1 MDDKPFS
8 KMPGLFSLDKDKSG
22 KQALPGQT
30 QSNLEPDFSEPYMSW
45 TKNQSPAQNDMMIQK
60 IQPIIDS
67 ALKTYVGQEAPPS
80 IRLQAKRMALD
91 GLKSYDPSK
100 SKLKTHM
107 MWHLQGLKRASAK
120 SNQILNVPE
129 RVRMDSNYI
138 NTSFDELSDQLGR
151 DPSDGELADYTGM
164 SIKRIDKVRRF
175 KPGLPE
181 GFASRIQSGDDGD
194 GVAEP
199 ASMIP
204 GMSGGDSW
212 KDFVYDGLDDRSKL
226 IMEHTFGMN
235 GKGVLDNA
243 AIAAKLRITPAR
255 VSQIRADIQKKMD
268 SRERLGLL

>member
-1 MDDKPFS
+1 MDNKPFS
-8 KMPGLFSLDKDKSG
+8 KMPNLFSLDNDKSG
-22 KQALPGQT
+22 KRGPAGQP

-45 TKNQSPAQNDMMIQK
+45 VNDQSPAQNDMMIQK

-91 GLKSYDPSK
+91 GLKNYDPSK

-129 RVRMDSNYI
+129 RVRLDSNYI

-151 DPSDGELADYTGM
+151 DPSDHELADYTGM

-175 KPGLPE
+175 KPGISE
-181 GFASRIQSGDDGD
+181 GFASRVQSGDDGD
-194 GVAEP
+194 GVSDP
-199 ASMIP
+199 ASRIP
-204 GMSGGDSW
+204 GMNGGDSW

-235 GKGVLDNA
+235 GKKVLDNTG
-243 AIAAKLRITPAR
+243 IAAKLRITPAR